1 MNLPGIVML
10 LASLLLTGCA
20 SVPETQFARRVDA
33 GTVPVLGPDEVLIYG
48 RILFIENGKSKAPY
62 GLGKPVWSVIT
73 TQPQGAVPSPET
85 DGQPPRRKNIPF
97 LSTRK
102 DGVFAYVI
110 PAGHYEMG
118 GLVPFYYTP
127 FIDPAMEFD
136 ASEAGQAY
144 CLGDLEVDYDAS
156 SWLGGLWGNYITH
169 LNHFEVV
176 DRCDALHGQIFSS
189 YKLASPLRKA
199 LLTRIY
205 GRMPGFSEQFV
216 PPPIHR

>member
-1 MNLPGIVML
+1 MNLPGTVML

-20 SVPETQFARRVDA
+20 SVPETQFSRRVDT
-33 GTVPVLGPDEVLIYG
+33 GVVPVLGPDEVLVYG

-62 GLGKPVWSVIT
+62 GLGKPLWSVT
-73 TQPQGAVPSPET
+73 TALPQGVAPIPET
-85 DGQPPRRKNIPF
+85 GSQPPRRKNIPF

-118 GLVPFYYTP
+118 RLVPFYYMP

-176 DRCDALHGQIFSS
+176 DRCDALHGRIFGS
-189 YKLASPLRKA
+189 APPAAPLRKA

-205 GRMPGFSEQFV
+205 GRMPGIREQFV
-216 PPPIHR
+216 PPAMHR